1 MPMEVLIAT
10 GNDGKRK
17 EMLEVLNKLSEINFL
32 SLKDFS
38 EVIEPEETGSS
49 FEENALQKA
58 KFFAEKFQIPSLG
71 EDSGLILEAFPN
83 KFGLKTKREI
93 SAESD
98 EEWLDVFLEMMK
110 EQDNKKAIFY
120 SACAFFDPQTNKEH
134 VVLGTC
140 SGIITESPQTSLEPG
155 IPVSSVFIP
164 DGYNKVYSAMDKKE
178 KNEVSHR
185 GWSMRGMVEFLE
197 NR

>member
-1 MPMEVLIAT
+1 MKILIAT
-10 GNDGKRK
+10 GNEGKRN

-38 EVIEPEETGSS
+38 ESTEPEETGSS

-58 KFFAEKFQIPSLG
+58 KFFANKFQIPSIG
-71 EDSGLILEAFPN
+71 EDSGLIIEAFPD
-83 KFGLKTKREI
+83 KFGIKTRREI
-93 SAESD
+93 PTNND
-98 EEWLDVFLEMMK
+98 QEWLDIFLEMMK
-110 EQDNKKAIFY
+110 EEENRKATFY

-140 SGIITESPQTSLEPG
+140 SGVITEAPQTTLEPG
-155 IPVSSVFIP
+155 IPVSAVFIP
-164 DGYNKVYSAMDKKE
+164 EGYDQVYSAMGKKE

-185 GWSMRGMVEFLE
+185 GWSMRKMVKFL
-197 NR
+197 NSTL